1 MAEYFKYVSRDADSQ
16 INWAEIGQQAVG
28 TLQNWNQER
37 EEKKEAYKQAY
48 RDSVNNLMD
57 APQGKNQDANT
68 FINNFSHDM
77 INQKMIDKDLFE
89 RGLLS
94 ERDYTL
100 RMQNQMDGTK
110 QLFRI
115 QKLYQENFESTMQ
128 GITDGTLQSG
138 INTFNMSMV
147 EGYGDFNNSR
157 ATINPEDGSVGIG
170 LMENKIV
177 DGKLVR
183 VLSKN
188 IAPTNVITGKI
199 LQKVPTFDVDGK
211 TNNLVKNLGDI
222 KDAIYSAAST
232 SRAGTITELTGLQ
245 FLKTVKDPATRAIVN
260 NFNDAINDQVNSYFS
275 NPYNI
280 ISVLTE
286 NLGKYNSKSFTF
298 DKDIAD
304 KDPNKILL
312 KIDPTTQM
320 GTLDETGK
328 NYEKQKEQATDYV
341 RTQILSKLDAERKV
355 STTGQLSESE
365 EAKQRAAYRYRP
377 RTGEEKTPPPT
388 TIGEVL
394 EVTST
399 DPTTKKISKIGVT
412 QGIENLVV
420 DEGKGIQNVVNSIG
434 YNASNGKL
442 EMKGYQIT
450 GKEEEGRRMP
460 GEEEGAVGTTGSTV
474 VKQKDFLVNDKNN
487 ARLLSTMVRRIP
499 NPERP
504 GYNFS
509 SIIEAKDYYKRQYQN
524 ILNKPKTTNNTIQF
538 DAQGNIIEQ

>member
-16 INWAEIGQQAVG
+16 INWAEVGQQAVG
-28 TLQNWNQER
+28 TLQNWYQAR
-37 EEKKEAYKQAY
+37 EEKKEAYKQAN
-48 RDSVNNLMD
+48 RESINNLMD
-57 APQGKNQDANT
+57 APQGQNQDANN
-68 FINNFSHDM
+68 FINNYSHDM

-110 QLFRI
+110 QLFQI
-115 QKLYQENFESTMQ
+115 QKLYQENFAATME
-128 GITDGTLQSG
+128 GIQNGTLQSG

-147 EGYGDFNNSR
+147 EGYGDFNNSK

-177 DGKLVR
+177 DGKVVR

-188 IAPTNVITGKI
+188 IAPVNVIRGKI

-211 TNNLVKNLGDI
+211 TTNLVKNLGDI
-222 KDAIYSAAST
+222 KDAIYRAAST

-275 NPYNI
+275 NPYNLT
-280 ISVLTE
+280 SVLTE
-286 NLGKYNSKSFTF
+286 NLGTYNSNSFTF
-298 DKDIAD
+298 DKDVAD

-320 GTLDETGK
+320 GTLDENGK
-328 NYEKQKEQATDYV
+328 NYKKQKEEANNYV
-341 RTQILSKLDAERKV
+341 KTQILSKLDAERKV

-365 EAKQRAAYRYRP
+365 EAKQRAAYKYRP
-377 RTGEEKTPPPT
+377 RTGEEPVA
-388 TIGEVL
+388 IGEIL

-412 QGIENLVV
+412 QGIDNLIV

-487 ARLLSTMVRRIP
+487 ARLLSTMVKRIP
-499 NPERP
+499 NPERR

-509 SIIEAKDYYKRQYQN
+509 SIIEAKDYYKRQYQD
-524 ILNKPKTTNNTIQF
+524 ILNKPKSTSNTIQF
-538 DAQGNIIEQ
+538 DAQGNIIE